1 MTLNWIVN
9 GVQAS
14 LKGINMQKQNAV
26 LRLADLKCVKI
37 KSIRRVENE
46 DVYCLASEKNGTM
59 IANGIITRQ
68 CDALR
73 YAVCSAFPTGEF
85 ANPDDDI
92 NYDRYRRKVLGSD
105 EDSWGGMIHGGMAG
119 Y

>member
-1 MTLNWIVN
+1 MR
-9 GVQAS
+9 
-14 LKGINMQKQNAV
+14 KQNVA
-26 LRLADLKCVKI
+26 LNLADLKCVKI

-73 YAVCSAFPTGEF
+73 YAVCSAFPDGEF
-85 ANPDDDI
+85 SHPDENI
-92 NYDRYRRKVLGSD
+92 SYDQYRRKVLG
-105 EDSWGGMIHGGMAG
+105 GGDLWSNFNNEVHG